1 MVESGG
7 GTLPP
12 PPPGDATMALFID
25 VDGTLVDF
33 AERPD
38 AVQIDPQLRE
48 GLHALRARLEGA
60 LAPLSGRPLHEIDA
74 LTGSHEGAA
83 AGLHGAEIRRAD
95 GTIECVATDRA
106 QVQRLHEH
114 AAAGLADATGV
125 LVEAKPNGVALHWR
139 RAPEQAARVRAV
151 AAGLARE
158 AGAGFMQQPGNHVIE
173 IKPAGIDKGA
183 AVRALMRSAPFAGRR
198 PWVLGDDLTDEH
210 AFEAANAQGGVSVVV
225 GARRPTAAMHA
236 LENPAAARA
245 WLVALSRTPVLR
257 A

>member
-1 MVESGG
+1 VVESHGA
-7 GTLPP
+7 LPP
-12 PPPGDATMALFID
+12 PPTGDVATMALFID

-38 AVQIDPQLRE
+38 AVVVDPRLRE
-48 GLHALRARLEGA
+48 TLHVLRMRLEGA
-60 LAPLSGRPLHEIDA
+60 LAPISGRPLHEIDA

-83 AGLHGAEIRRAD
+83 AGLHGAEIRHAD
-95 GTIECVATDRA
+95 GAIECVATDRA

-139 RAPEQAARVRAV
+139 RAPEQEARVRAV
-151 AAGLARE
+151 VAGLAHD
-158 AGAGFMQQPGNHVIE
+158 AGAAFVQQPGNHVIE
-173 IKPAGIDKGA
+173 LKPAGIDKGA
-183 AVRALMRSAPFAGRR
+183 AVRTLMRSAPFAGRR

-210 AFEAANAQGGVSVVV
+210 AFEAVNEQGGVSVVV
-225 GARRPTAAMHA
+225 GTRRPTAAMHA
-236 LENPAAARA
+236 LADPAAARA
-245 WLVALSRTPVLR
+245 WLVALSRTPAHR